1 MKNIIKATLYVLIG
15 TVGIIGALVF
25 VGYSFFSSTFIPVY
39 VGSTYVLANQLV
51 RYMLYFIA
59 LVVIMFSYV
68 LAGYGLDYLIKKF
81 KSHSKK
87 RR

>member
-25 VGYSFFSSTFIPVY
+25 VGYSFFSTKFIPVY
-39 VGSTYVLANQLV
+39 VGNTYVLGNQLV
-51 RYMLYFIA
+51 RYLLYFIA
-59 LVVIMFSYV
+59 IIIIMFSYV
-68 LAGYGLDYLIKKF
+68 MANYGLEFLIKKF